1 MGSLFRDAFDH
12 HIWATQRLIE
22 SFRELTPEQLAT
34 PAHPTFGS
42 VLETLRHL
50 VAVDVWYLTFFPVEQ
65 HPPLDEQAAT
75 SLDELH
81 RVITRNRDLWTD
93 VLAKADDGDE
103 DIVEHGDGWDFHSP
117 LGFRL
122 AQAVHHGTDHRTEI
136 WIALTNVGVTPPD
149 MDLWA
154 YGEAT
159 GRTRGVYHSTDS
171 SVDA

>member
-12 HIWATQRLIE
+12 HIWATQRLID
-22 SFRELTPEQLAT
+22 SFRDLTPEQLAT
-34 PAHPTFGS
+34 PAHPKFGS

-50 VAVDVWYLTFFPVEQ
+50 VASDVWYLTFFPVEQ
-65 HPPLDEQAAT
+65 QPPLDEKAAT

-81 RVITRNRDLWTD
+81 SVITRNGELWAD
-93 VLAKADDGDE
+93 VLAQAVDGDE
-103 DIVEHGDGWDFHSP
+103 EIVEHGDGWDFYSP

-122 AQAVHHGTDHRTEI
+122 AQAVHHGTDHRSEI

-159 GRTRGVYHSTDS
+159 GRTRGVYHSPEPAA
-171 SVDA
+171 DA

>member
-1 MGSLFRDAFDH
+1 MGSLFRDAIDH
-12 HIWATQRLIE
+12 HIWATQRLIDACA
-22 SFRELTPEQLAT
+22 ELTPQQLAT
-34 PAHPTFGS
+34 TTHPKFGS

-65 HPPLDEQAAT
+65 QPAIDEKAET
-75 SLDELH
+75 SLGEL
-81 RVITRNRDLWTD
+81 RSVITRNSELWSE
-93 VLAKADDGDE
+93 VLATAVDGDE

-122 AQAVHHGTDHRTEI
+122 AQVVHHGTDHRSQI

-159 GRTRGVYHSTDS
+159 GRTRGVYHSET
-171 SVDA
+171 

>member
-22 SFRELTPEQLAT
+22 SFRDLTPEQLAT
-34 PAHPTFGS
+34 PAHPKFGS

-50 VAVDVWYLTFFPVEQ
+50 VASDVWYLTFFPVEQ
-65 HPPLDEQAAT
+65 QPPLDEKAAT

-81 RVITRNRDLWTD
+81 RVITRNGELWAD
-93 VLAKADDGDE
+93 V
-103 DIVEHGDGWDFHSP
+103 
-117 LGFRL
+117 L
-122 AQAVHHGTDHRTEI
+122 AQAVHHGTDHRSEI

-159 GRTRGVYHSTDS
+159 GRTRGVYHSPEPPA
-171 SVDA
+171 DA